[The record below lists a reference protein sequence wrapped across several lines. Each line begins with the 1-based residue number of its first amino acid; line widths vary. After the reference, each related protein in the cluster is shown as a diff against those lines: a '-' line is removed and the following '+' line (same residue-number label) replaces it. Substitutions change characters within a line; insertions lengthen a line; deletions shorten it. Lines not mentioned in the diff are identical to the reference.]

1 MVARHG
7 IKHTSK
13 EFALL
18 IQHSLGWYRHD
29 GHTRWPNTEM
39 EVCSFIFY
47 RLMSGDL
54 SIIVDCPIII
64 IQDSYIQLPIKQ
76 QLFFLILFQD
86 LVGSSL
92 ICQF

>member
-18 IQHSLGWYRHD
+18 TQHSLGWYQHD

-39 EVCSFIFY
+39 QVCSFN
-47 RLMSGDL
+47 LEHKT
-54 SIIVDCPIII
+54 
-64 IQDSYIQLPIKQ
+64 LP
-76 QLFFLILFQD
+76 
-86 LVGSSL
+86 
-92 ICQF
+92 